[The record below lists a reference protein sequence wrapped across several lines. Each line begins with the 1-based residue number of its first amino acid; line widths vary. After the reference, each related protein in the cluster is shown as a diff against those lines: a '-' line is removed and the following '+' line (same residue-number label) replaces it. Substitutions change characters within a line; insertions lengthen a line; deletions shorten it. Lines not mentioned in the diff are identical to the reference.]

1 MRKPAI
7 LLVAATI
14 LIQLG
19 CTGRSSIEKEYF
31 ITPEARQVY
40 VAEHPDGQFN
50 EHIRNG
56 EITRGMDYNDVIASW
71 GLPNV
76 YLHSTKAARE
86 FWFYY
91 VEDVNSA
98 SVLIYTLCFEENIL
112 GDWDI
117 DIKRFD
123 GQGLSA
129 ENSAAFSSGES
140 TAKLNSR

>member
-7 LLVAATI
+7 LLVVAFI
-14 LIQLG
+14 LTQLG
-19 CTGRSSIEKEYF
+19 CTGRAGVEKEYF
-31 ITPEARQVY
+31 ISPEARQDY
-40 VAEHPDGQFN
+40 VIENPEGRFN
-50 EHIRNG
+50 ENIENG
-56 EITRGMDYNDVIASW
+56 EITRGMGYKDVIASW

-76 YLHSTKAARE
+76 YLHSTKAPRE

-98 SVLIYTLCFEENIL
+98 SVLIYTLCFEEDIL

-123 GQGLSA
+123 GQGLLVDD
-129 ENSAAFSSGES
+129 AAALSSGES